1 MPRAERQVTIRPML
15 LTRRETPVL
24 IVNLVYVPAFTVIA
38 LRNLNFEFVLYVGV
52 ILIVGAWVVW
62 KQRSVR
68 FDLPILWGL
77 TIWGLLH
84 MAGGNVRVGDDV
96 LYGLQLVPVV
106 LRYDQLVHAFG
117 FGTATLVCHHL
128 LKPYLRDGLDRWR
141 TLSILIVL
149 MGSGLGAM
157 NEIIEFIAVKTL
169 PDTHVGGYDNT
180 LWDLIF
186 NLIGGLLAV
195 AWLTVRRRRHAAPS
209 FARDC

>member
-1 MPRAERQVTIRPML
+1 ML
-15 LTRRETPVL
+15 LTRREIPVL
-24 IVNLVYVPAFTVIA
+24 IVNLLYVPVFALIA

-52 ILIVGAWVVW
+52 ILIIAAWVVW

-84 MAGGNVRVGDDV
+84 MAGGNIRVGDDV
-96 LYGLQLVPVV
+96 LYGLQLIPVV

-149 MGSGLGAM
+149 MGSGLGAI

-169 PDTHVGGYDNT
+169 PETNVGGYDNT

-195 AWLTVRRRRHAAPS
+195 AWLTVRRRRQAAPS
-209 FARDC
+209 FARDR

>member
-1 MPRAERQVTIRPML
+1 ML

-24 IVNLVYVPAFTVIA
+24 IANLVYVPAFTVIA

-52 ILIVGAWVVW
+52 ILIIAAWVVW

-84 MAGGNVRVGDDV
+84 MAGGNIRVGDDI
-96 LYGLQLVPVV
+96 LYGLQLIPVV

-169 PDTHVGGYDNT
+169 PETNVGGYDNT
-180 LWDLIF
+180 LWDLVF

-195 AWLTVRRRRHAAPS
+195 AWLTERRRRQAAPP

>member
-1 MPRAERQVTIRPML
+1 ML
-15 LTRRETPVL
+15 LTRREAPVL

-38 LRNLNFEFVLYVGV
+38 LRNSNIEFVLYVAV
-52 ILIVGAWVVW
+52 ILMVAAWVVW

-84 MAGGNVRVGDDV
+84 MAGGNIRVGDDI
-96 LYGLQLVPVV
+96 LYGLQLIPVV

-149 MGSGLGAM
+149 MGSGLGAI

-169 PDTHVGGYDNT
+169 PKTNVGGYDNT

-195 AWLTVRRRRHAAPS
+195 GWLTLRRRRQTAPS

>member
-1 MPRAERQVTIRPML
+1 ML

-24 IVNLVYVPAFTVIA
+24 IVNLLYVPAFTVIA

-52 ILIVGAWVVW
+52 ILIVGAWVVR

-84 MAGGNVRVGDDV
+84 MAGGNIRVGDDI
-96 LYGLQLVPVV
+96 LYGLQLIPVV
-106 LRYDQLVHAFG
+106 LRYDELVHAFG

-128 LKPYLRDGLDRWR
+128 LKPCLRDGLDRWR

-149 MGSGLGAM
+149 MGSGLGAI

-169 PDTHVGGYDNT
+169 PETNVGGYDNT

-195 AWLTVRRRRHAAPS
+195 GWLTLRRARQAAPS
-209 FARDC
+209 LARDC